1 MKTVQNA
8 PSSSNSTS
16 NTSIGSSSAVANG
29 TTPSPGA
36 QKGTESET
44 SSDSAGAAGGGE
56 AAAEDDS
63 VLLGLNA
70 MMLGIIGGSLCCCC
84 GGGGVGLYMKKKGS
98 SLTVA
103 PGDSDPDKAGKR
115 AGIIARANERFAAKQ
130 SVQDK
135 AKAAKNEKVEAIKD
149 KAKAW
154 TVETLDVTYDN
165 TQEGDRATW
174 PDIIGAC
181 NEANPDNKLAKGDR
195 IIGVE
200 ADEAS
205 VVESKIVLEVQEDL
219 SVTPGKANEAE
230 DKAVLE
236 KLQEKKSFQIKV
248 ERDKATP
255 AEASEEANGEAAP
268 DAETDEEAKAR
279 LADGKAATKVG
290 GGFLSGL
297 KAKGAKKAA
306 GRERQKD
313 RKG

>member
-1 MKTVQNA
+1 
-8 PSSSNSTS
+8 
-16 NTSIGSSSAVANG
+16 
-29 TTPSPGA
+29 
-36 QKGTESET
+36 
-44 SSDSAGAAGGGE
+44 
-56 AAAEDDS
+56 
-63 VLLGLNA
+63 

-297 KAKGAKKAA
+297 KAKGAKKLQDAKDKKTEKAKSKKEKKDAKAA
-306 GRERQKD
+306 AKEAATGEGSKEGEEAAKD
-313 RKG
+313 DDKSKEEAKPADDVKPAEESAAETEETKPSDGEVA